1 MHSTVWTIF
10 LLKRPCSLSGFKTRL
25 RIWRIRGFCI
35 AADAGDILKNY
46 AIELFRFCSCVVFFR
61 LKVKNNVSMKI
72 SWKFLFHRSI
82 GSPLDA
88 YLFFFLSIC
97 WSTKCLNILNN
108 IGALECNKKRITLYI
123 SRYLL
128 LVIRRI

>member
-1 MHSTVWTIF
+1 MMCIQQYEQFFSWNAAKNMMYTGILYCSRRGWYFEKLRDRVISI
-10 LLKRPCSLSGFKTRL
+10 LLLCF
-25 RIWRIRGFCI
+25 
-35 AADAGDILKNY
+35 
-46 AIELFRFCSCVVFFR
+46 FFR

-88 YLFFFLSIC
+88 YLFYFFLSIC
-97 WSTKCLNILNN
+97 WNTKCLNILNN